1 MSTLK
6 VNTIEPFSGTSL
18 AVGALTSTGTH
29 GALPDF
35 IFNNGIYTTTL
46 GLMPTWN
53 ANFGAAVAS
62 ATGPYAGSADVLTPC
77 ERMVRL
83 ALALRG
89 IANQTEVVSA
99 TQCST
104 LYGTGGVVGTDVAI
118 AAVATPIAA
127 DGGITRLTGN
137 LSANVTMTAAGTDVL
152 PDDNDKSML
161 LFTGNTFTAS
171 DVLTLQTH
179 ANMEFDAESSEFIT
193 TTNVTGGTTD
203 YITEREAATT
213 DGHAKIILTN
223 GGGGSTTILAGSYIY
238 FEKQHATDVMSVKCC
253 LLTTGAAKIVIT
265 TAND

>member
-99 TQCST
+99 TANGFLKPSCS
-104 LYGTGGVVGTDVAI
+104 D
-118 AAVATPIAA
+118 TPICL
-127 DGGITRLTGN
+127 DVLGITIKGLLPALYTTPEGP
-137 LSANVTMTAAGTDVL
+137 NVQVYTCTPECAPKFLCKIAIDL
-152 PDDNDKSML
+152 P
-161 LFTGNTFTAS
+161 
-171 DVLTLQTH
+171 TL
-179 ANMEFDAESSEFIT
+179 AE
-193 TTNVTGGTTD
+193 
-203 YITEREAATT
+203 
-213 DGHAKIILTN
+213 
-223 GGGGSTTILAGSYIY
+223 
-238 FEKQHATDVMSVKCC
+238 
-253 LLTTGAAKIVIT
+253 
-265 TAND
+265 